1 MVENAVC
8 TSELGRMFCSDDGA
22 CVRFGSDFGA
32 QKRELRPEVRP
43 GGGVS
48 GTLIIIG
55 GKEGQ
60 SAPPG
65 ETSWSAGGSQVSA
78 TLPPLLS
85 LPDGPSSPF
94 VRQVAANRAPLL
106 GMPSWHAG
114 YLPAS
119 HDFSPR
125 LLSVGTC
132 PNGATCK
139 ANTAK
144 KRLFLTERP
153 APTAH
158 TRRARSRKPS
168 CFYLVNPIAA
178 GQRPFASQLYCNVGV
193 KPWSVRV
200 PLQRVHA
207 LHSHF

>member
-1 MVENAVC
+1 
-8 TSELGRMFCSDDGA
+8 MFLQVTLVQHPA
-22 CVRFGSDFGA
+22 
-32 QKRELRPEVRP
+32 RE
-43 GGGVS
+43 
-48 GTLIIIG
+48 
-55 GKEGQ
+55 
-60 SAPPG
+60 
-65 ETSWSAGGSQVSA
+65 
-78 TLPPLLS
+78 
-85 LPDGPSSPF
+85 
-94 VRQVAANRAPLL
+94 
-106 GMPSWHAG
+106 
-114 YLPAS
+114 LPAS